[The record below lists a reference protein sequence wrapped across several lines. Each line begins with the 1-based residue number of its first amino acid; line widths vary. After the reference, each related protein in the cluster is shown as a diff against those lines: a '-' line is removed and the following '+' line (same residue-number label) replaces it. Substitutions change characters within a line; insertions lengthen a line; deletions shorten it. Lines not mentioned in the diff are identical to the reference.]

1 MRRGQFRL
9 PDPDPDP
16 LETKVVD
23 DPEDVLLPSR
33 PVLDA
38 GMQKFAELVK
48 LHWPHR
54 DGHVAFDIKDQSR
67 LMMTLGLCYL
77 TMRQEEDRLK

>member
-38 GMQKFAELVK
+38 GMQKFAELAA
-48 LHWPHR
+48 LHWPKS
-54 DGHVAFDIKDQSR
+54 GGSISFDVKDQPR
-67 LMMTLGLCYL
+67 LMMTLGLVFL
-77 TMRQEEDRLK
+77 AMKQAEAKLK